1 MKGLSLLHTYRI
13 AHRDIKE
20 SNILVDCYS
29 TDTANPQ
36 MGPILLEHECTNDV
50 HYCLFDFDLSIRLPQ
65 STSLKDCWRPSEE
78 SLNGMSP
85 YQPPDITLGEP
96 VYNPFAFDVG
106 TLGTMFRVH
115 FTRAVSTVHLFAPLF
130 DQMTTHVISQRF
142 TAQEAL
148 DFLEVIASE
157 IPDDMWNTVLDL
169 KPEWMSASYPE
180 TYWSLTPPDFR
191 VRWSHCIIP
200 RYSLRERFLDWFAGY
215 RLGWRV
221 LCFVRDTLRI

>member
-29 TDTANPQ
+29 TNTADPQ

-50 HYCLFDFDLSIRLPQ
+50 HYCLFDFNLSIRLPQ
-65 STSLKDCWRPSEE
+65 SASLKDYWRPSEE
-78 SLNGMSP
+78 SLIGMSA
-85 YQPPDITLGEP
+85 YQPPDIALGEP

-148 DFLEVIASE
+148 DFLEVIVSE
-157 IPDDMWNTVLDL
+157 IPADVRDTALEL
-169 KPEWMSASYPE
+169 EPEYMSAVYPDS
-180 TYWSLTPPDFR
+180 YWSLTPPEFR
-191 VRWSHCIIP
+191 MRWSHHMIP
-200 RYSLRERFLDWFAGY
+200 QYSWVENLLDWFAGY
-215 RLGWRV
+215 RIGWRV